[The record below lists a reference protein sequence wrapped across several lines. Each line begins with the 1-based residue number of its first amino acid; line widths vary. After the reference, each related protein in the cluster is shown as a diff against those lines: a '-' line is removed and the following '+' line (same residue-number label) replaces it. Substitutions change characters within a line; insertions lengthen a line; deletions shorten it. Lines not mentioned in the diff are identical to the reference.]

1 MRAEKEI
8 IGYLPV
14 DKERY
19 VMRRAGS
26 LTDEAY
32 HSQERVVAVAGEW
45 GQTEELL
52 GYTPLTLDDIL
63 DRVISEMDD
72 VLLDGKAAQRLIAAS
87 QTGGYPY
94 DKQQS
99 KRVKESE
106 QAARYSSRK
115 LLGISLEML

>member
-1 MRAEKEI
+1 
-8 IGYLPV
+8 
-14 DKERY
+14 
-19 VMRRAGS
+19 MRRAGS

-32 HSQERVVAVAGEW
+32 HSQERVVEVAAEW
-45 GQTEELL
+45 GRAEELL

-72 VLLDGKAAQRLIAAS
+72 VLLDGKAAKRLIAVS
-87 QTGGYPY
+87 QAGGYAY
-94 DKQQS
+94 DKQESQ
-99 KRVKESE
+99 RVKESE